1 MKENLQHTMDGYCLD
16 EPYFSAK
23 LKENVTTLM
32 RALKDPA
39 LPLLELQVGGNH
51 VAVIIIMGVIIINVI
66 IIIIVMIMVMMI
78 NTITLEIELMKT
90 IKIVIN
96 INDNDGNILFTHI
109 A

>member
-1 MKENLQHTMDGYCLD
+1 
-16 EPYFSAK
+16 
-23 LKENVTTLM
+23 
-32 RALKDPA
+32 
-39 LPLLELQVGGNH
+39 
-51 VAVIIIMGVIIINVI
+51 
-66 IIIIVMIMVMMI
+66 MVMMI